1 MRMVGLLAIVVL
13 QNQGFHEGRRR
24 APSERLA
31 DRSRVAPSGILRD
44 RWRALIN
51 IDHEGTPK
59 TELQCRFLPIF
70 NAETGTG
77 KSNPL
82 VPKPSRQ
89 GLVQKLL
96 LYLGV
101 RCAAFLGGRIY
112 RDVSNDQ

>member
-1 MRMVGLLAIVVL
+1 LCPSRSQAMRTL
-13 QNQGFHEGRRR
+13 Q
-24 APSERLA
+24 S
-31 DRSRVAPSGILRD
+31 

-51 IDHEGTPK
+51 IDHEGIPK

-77 KSNPL
+77 KSNSI
-82 VPKPSRQ
+82 VRKPSLQ
-89 GLVQKLL
+89 GLVQKPSLL